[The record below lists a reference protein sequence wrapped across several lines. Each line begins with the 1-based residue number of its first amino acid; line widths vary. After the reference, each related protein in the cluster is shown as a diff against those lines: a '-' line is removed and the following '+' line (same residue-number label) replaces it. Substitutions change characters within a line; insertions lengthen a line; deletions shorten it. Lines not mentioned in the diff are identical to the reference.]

1 LKFSINLS
9 IEGVHPLNDMVALQ
23 AMGAG
28 SPNMHRNGKF
38 KEPPSPGMGDIR
50 VLSDK
55 GDFFLPTGDGVA
67 EKGQSISTKV
77 AHEDAGEGQE
87 KHEPVEPS

>member
-1 LKFSINLS
+1 MKFSINLS
-9 IEGVHPLNDMVALQ
+9 IEGVHPLKDMVALQ
-23 AMGAG
+23 AMRAS

-38 KEPPSPGMGDIR
+38 KEPPRPRMCDIS
-50 VLSDK
+50 VLSNK

-77 AHEDAGEGQE
+77 AHEDAGEGEE
-87 KHEPVEPS
+87 KHETIES